1 MEQWIVYITLLG
13 VLIFFIMG
21 KWRYDM
27 IALSALMFVTLTGV
41 VPQNQAFA
49 GFGHPAVITI
59 AAGLVASRGLQN
71 SGVLDTLTRFVG
83 KLGNRPSII
92 IAALSLITAT
102 FSSFMS
108 SVGAVALVM
117 PVGVRLARKYGFS
130 PSIILMPLAFSSL
143 LAGLMTLIATPPN
156 IIISSFRENATDLG
170 AYSMFDFTPVGL
182 PVTLIGIAF
191 ISFIGWRFIPVRSN
205 GQTQSGGLFRINE
218 YLTEV
223 FLPDHSKL
231 VGRTISDLR
240 KIVDVDLVILMLV
253 RDGRRIP
260 NPAQNRV
267 FQAGDI
273 LIIEISPDNLSELI
287 DVAKVELQG
296 NEHVQEA
303 LQGTG
308 EVTLIEA
315 VIRPD
320 SPIIDQTVAS
330 LHLRWKYNANLI
342 AVARQGTRIVNNRL
356 INVQFRPG
364 DVLLLQGRTAALPD
378 ILERLGCIAL
388 NDREMHVTK
397 PRRIALGVGV
407 FVAGLAA
414 ITLGILEVQVSM
426 VLVMLAMILTGLVS
440 LKEVYESIEWPII
453 ILLGSMIPIG
463 TALETTGGAQQIAD
477 IMLSLGNNFSPVIT
491 LAILMVITMILSDVV
506 NNAATAVLMAPIA
519 LGIAQGFGVAPDP
532 FLMGVAVSSACA
544 FLTPIG
550 HQANTLIL
558 GPGGYRF
565 GDYWRMGLPLAAI
578 VITTALA
585 IILVVWPM

>member
-13 VLIFFIMG
+13 VLVFFVMG

-27 IALSALMFVTLTGV
+27 IALSALMFITLTGI
-41 VPQNQAFA
+41 VPQNQAFS

-71 SGVLDTLTRFVG
+71 SGVLDSLTRFVS

-92 IAALSLITAT
+92 ILALTVITAT

-108 SVGAVALVM
+108 SVGAAALVM
-117 PVGVRLARKYGFS
+117 PVGIRLARKYGFS
-130 PSIILMPLAFSSL
+130 PSIVLMPIAFSSL

-156 IIISSFRENATDLG
+156 IIISSFRENNTDLG

-182 PVTLIGIAF
+182 IVTVIGIAF
-191 ISFIGWRFIPVRSN
+191 ISFIGWRLIPIRNN
-205 GQTQSGGLFRINE
+205 GQAQSGGMFRINE

-223 FLPDHSKL
+223 YLPDHSKL
-231 VGRTISDLR
+231 VGRTLSDLR
-240 KIVDVDLVILMLV
+240 SIVDVQLVILMLV

-273 LIIEISPDNLSELI
+273 LIIEISPDNLTELI

-308 EVTLIEA
+308 EVTLTEA

-320 SPIIDQTVAS
+320 SPIIDQTVIS
-330 LHLRWKYNANLI
+330 LQLRWKYNANLI
-342 AVARQGTRIVNNRL
+342 AVARQGTRIVSDRL
-356 INVQFRPG
+356 INVQFKPG

-388 NDREMHVTK
+388 HDREMHVTK
-397 PRRIALGVGV
+397 PRRIVLGVGI
-407 FVAGLAA
+407 FAAGLVA
-414 ITLGILEVQVSM
+414 ITLGVLEVQVAM
-426 VLVMLAMILTGLVS
+426 VLVMLAMVLTNLVS

-463 TALETTGGAQQIAD
+463 TALQTTGGAQQIAD
-477 IMLSLGNNFSPVIT
+477 IMLSVGNNFSPVIT
-491 LAILMVITMILSDVV
+491 LAIMMVITMILSDLV

-519 LGIAQGFGVAPDP
+519 LSIAQGFGVAPDP

-550 HQANTLIL
+550 HQANTLVL

-565 GDYWRMGLPLAAI
+565 GDYWRMGLPLAVI
-578 VITTALA
+578 VLTTALA
-585 IILVVWPM
+585 VILVVWPM

>member
-13 VLIFFIMG
+13 VLVFFIMG

-27 IALSALMFVTLTGV
+27 IALSALMFITLTGV
-41 VPQNQAFA
+41 IPQNQAFS

-71 SGVLDTLTRFVG
+71 SGVLDSLTRFVG
-83 KLGNRPSII
+83 KLGNRPSVII
-92 IAALSLITAT
+92 GALSLITAM

-117 PVGVRLARKYGFS
+117 PVGMRLARKYGFS
-130 PSIILMPLAFSSL
+130 PSIVLMPLAFSSL

-156 IIISSFRENATDLG
+156 IIIASFRENATQLG

-191 ISFIGWRFIPVRSN
+191 ISFIGWRLIPVRNN
-205 GQTQSGGLFRINE
+205 GQTLSGGMFRINE

-223 FLPDHSKL
+223 YLPAHSKL

-240 KIVDVDLVILMLV
+240 AIVDVDLIILMLV

-273 LIIEISPDNLSELI
+273 LIIEISPDNLTELI

-296 NEHVQEA
+296 NEHVKEA

-356 INVQFRPG
+356 INVQFKPG

-378 ILERLGCIAL
+378 ILERLGCIPL

-397 PRRIALGVGV
+397 PRRIALGVGI
-407 FVAGLAA
+407 FAAGILA
-414 ITLGILEVQVSM
+414 ISLGILEVQVAM
-426 VLVMLAMILTGLVS
+426 VLVMLAMVLTGLVS
-440 LKEVYESIEWPII
+440 LREVYESIEWPII

-477 IMLSLGNNFSPVIT
+477 IMLSLGNNFSPVVT
-491 LAILMVITMILSDVV
+491 LIILMIITMILSDVV

-519 LGIAQGFGVAPDP
+519 LGIAQGFGVSPDP

-578 VITTALA
+578 VITTALT
-585 IILVVWPM
+585 IILIVWPM